1 MLRTL
6 HGKLL
11 LTHLA
16 ITVLGLGILGVYL
29 LQALND
35 AFLDQVKLGL
45 MDEAKLVALH
55 WGAHHLPL
63 ESGEA
68 LDREA
73 TRVAEEIGV
82 TVVVTDRHC
91 HVLAHSPG
99 LGEGVEL
106 RPEVPDALRG
116 RVGLCVR
123 SGPKIVGRRMHI
135 AYPIRD
141 EGRITGVVRLAVPLS
156 RIDSQLA
163 AVRRA
168 ILMGMALLVVIAIP
182 LSLVWSERLS
192 TPLQDMSVMAAKIA
206 GGDFGE
212 RVEVLGEDEVGQL
225 GRSLNTMAA
234 ELERLFGQLEAAA
247 ARERDFSGD
256 VSHELRTPLAT
267 VRASAETLLFA
278 ARDDREAQREFLGD
292 IILEAARMERL
303 VDDLLQLAR
312 IESGTPLKLRPVS
325 VAEVVEAAV
334 AELRDRAQTGSLR
347 LDVALTPA
355 LAVLA
360 DPDSLR
366 RVLTNLLE
374 NAVAHTPA
382 GGRVSVVAREVAEG
396 VELAVEDTGC
406 GIAPEHLPH
415 LFERFYRADT
425 HRSRQSGG
433 TGLGLAIVKRVIAG
447 HGSRITVQSEPGK
460 GSRFAFVLPAAA

>member
-1 MLRTL
+1 
-6 HGKLL
+6 
-11 LTHLA
+11 
-16 ITVLGLGILGVYL
+16 
-29 LQALND
+29 
-35 AFLDQVKLGL
+35 
-45 MDEAKLVALH
+45 
-55 WGAHHLPL
+55 
-63 ESGEA
+63 
-68 LDREA
+68 
-73 TRVAEEIGV
+73 
-82 TVVVTDRHC
+82 
-91 HVLAHSPG
+91 
-99 LGEGVEL
+99 
-106 RPEVPDALRG
+106 
-116 RVGLCVR
+116 
-123 SGPKIVGRRMHI
+123 MHI

-433 TGLGLAIVKRVIAG
+433 TGLGLAIVKWVIAG